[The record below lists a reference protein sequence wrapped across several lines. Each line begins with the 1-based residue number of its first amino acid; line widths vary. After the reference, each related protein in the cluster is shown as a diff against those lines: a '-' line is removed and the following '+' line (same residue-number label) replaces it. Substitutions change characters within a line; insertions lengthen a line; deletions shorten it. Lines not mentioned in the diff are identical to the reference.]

1 MPFAIARTLVLTA
14 LALAGT
20 SAPLP
25 TGRSVP
31 GYGGGQVVFEESQR
45 GEVHQTVFRM
55 NGQLSV
61 KEVAFLIHPYM
72 SRRCGNRFASLQDYQ
87 RETKVMGGKEVV
99 ANATIRFQCRELPG
113 LPARKANPHS
123 FVKDMCG
130 EFRASPLLQEA
141 CEPFLAE

>member
-1 MPFAIARTLVLTA
+1 MSG
-14 LALAGT
+14 LALAGAST
-20 SAPLP
+20 PLP
-25 TGRSVP
+25 TGKSVP
-31 GYGGGQVVFEESQR
+31 GYGGGVVVFEESR
-45 GEVHQTVFRM
+45 KGESYETKFHLKGPVT
-55 NGQLSV
+55 V
-61 KEVAFLIHPYM
+61 KEMAFLIHPYM

-87 RETKVMGGKEVV
+87 RDTKVAGGKETV
-99 ANATIRFQCRELPG
+99 ASATIRFQCRELPD